1 MKSFEDIQ
9 ELEKLIGQ
17 LKSLHTEIG
26 LLARKSPN
34 DAVNDFKLK
43 MINRTVQRANA
54 LLGAEFVPYDDFE
67 GFEKDDVPSNSDVTM
82 VISQYLEE
90 AERFRSYHVVW
101 SGKHGNHV
109 YKIDGQ
115 VSDVRAAAPSWSK
128 K

>member
-1 MKSFEDIQ
+1 MNSIDDIQ

-17 LKSLHTEIG
+17 LKSLHAEIG
-26 LLARKSPN
+26 LLGRKSPN

-43 MINRTVQRANA
+43 MINRTVERANA
-54 LLGAEFVPYDDFE
+54 LLGSEFVPYEGFK

-90 AERFRSYHVVW
+90 AERYRSYHVVM
-101 SGKHGNHV
+101 SKGRYV
-109 YKIDGQ
+109 YKVGDS
-115 VSDVRAAAPSWSK
+115 VTDVHAASPTWSK